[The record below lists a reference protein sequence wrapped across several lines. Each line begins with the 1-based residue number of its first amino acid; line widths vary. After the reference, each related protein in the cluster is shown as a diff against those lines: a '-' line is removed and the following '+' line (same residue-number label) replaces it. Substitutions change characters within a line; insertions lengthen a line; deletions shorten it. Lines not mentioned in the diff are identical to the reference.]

1 MYSIN
6 DVVKALKKDVVNQQ
20 GVINISLADLSLD
33 IQAKDII
40 GNSLQE
46 WLAVWFD
53 KNGIKYRVLANTQ
66 EFPDYII
73 EFNGVESYL
82 DIKTWNRA
90 SSPAFD
96 LANFNSYIDSL
107 EQNPKKIDADY
118 LVFGYLSNPNGFIV
132 KDIFLKKIWEM
143 TGQSGTDPLK
153 IQKKKGI
160 VYNIRPMPFYRTV
173 NNTFRNR
180 LEFLEGLT
188 ETKRKY
194 ANQGTNI
201 PDMDTWK
208 ENIINNY
215 FHLTGTVL

>member
-53 KNGIKYRVLANTQ
+53 TNGIKYRVLANTQ

-82 DIKTWNRA
+82 EIKTWNYA
-90 SSPAFD
+90 KSPAFD

-118 LVFGYLSNPNGFIV
+118 LIFGYLSNPNGFIV

-143 TGQSGTDPLK
+143 TGPSSKDPLK